1 MEQINELI
9 ARLVAIENFCKDI
22 HYTNKFYE
30 DHLLADRIHDGIS
43 THIDDLK
50 EQAILSKRTLPL
62 ASKEYLKKAVE
73 FIPDLVSQNA
83 KTEVNRA
90 NWVELEALISGTVKL
105 LNTIKVDDRGINS
118 LLDSIAQD
126 LNTDK
131 ALIFI
136 QARSRYDINE
146 AIDKDHAAATETPID
161 RREFKAEEIK
171 PSPEQALALK
181 YDAENV
187 LVAEED
193 ILDKLTRDL
202 GIDTNEN

>member
-1 MEQINELI
+1 MEKVTELI
-9 ARLVAIENFCKDI
+9 AHLVAIENFCKDI
-22 HYTNKFYE
+22 HYTNVSYE

-43 THIDDLK
+43 THIDDIK
-50 EQAILSKRTLPL
+50 EQVILSGDELPL
-62 ASKEYLKKAVE
+62 SSKEYLKKAIEV
-73 FIPDLVSQNA
+73 IPDISTQENKVNWINLKNLIKET
-83 KTEVNRA
+83 KTITNNFKSE
-90 NWVELEALISGTVKL
+90 
-105 LNTIKVDDRGINS
+105 DRGINA
-118 LLDSIAQD
+118 LIDNIAQD
-126 LNTDK
+126 LSTDL
-131 ALIFI
+131 ALLFI
-136 QARSRYDINE
+136 QTRREESVSE

-171 PSPEQALALK
+171 PSSEQALALK